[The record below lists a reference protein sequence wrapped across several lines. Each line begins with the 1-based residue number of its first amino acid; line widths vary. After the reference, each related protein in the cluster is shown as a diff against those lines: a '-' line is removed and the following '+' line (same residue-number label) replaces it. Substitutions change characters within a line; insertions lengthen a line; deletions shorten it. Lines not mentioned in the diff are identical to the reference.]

1 MAWSYMPD
9 YVRYTSLGNFGT
21 MCRGTNSKNTLVV
34 CEPGDPPFF
43 ASGFNGLYYNPAI
56 RYMWPTKADGTR
68 LPDHKGNTA
77 YVAPWSAVP
86 SDGYGVQMIDDTSA
100 EQPSAT
106 PCKGV
111 VSGGNCPRLSKTAT
125 VNLVT
130 GYPERVWCNSEKQC
144 KQALEKGAY
153 TYPSGDYTTLYSKD
167 GAPYYYNVS
176 VEWCKTSDGAPNQN
190 FGKAGTCQAKKTDTY
205 KYVRYYNWSRVD
217 ITPPRRSRSRPRAV
231 AIVPAPPVP
240 IRRRCR
246 TLPPGSPGTA
256 PVPR

>member
-1 MAWSYMPD
+1 MDWTNVPQPGLRALLASIGLSLAMAVQPAAAGTTELADIPLANASTAPILPNIMLDLDNSGSMAWSYMPD

-56 RYMWPTKADGTR
+56 RYMWPVKADGTR

-100 EQPSAT
+100 EQPNTS

-130 GYPERVWCNSEKQC
+130 GYPVRVWCKN
-144 KQALEKGAY
+144 
-153 TYPSGDYTTLYSKD
+153 
-167 GAPYYYNVS
+167 
-176 VEWCKTSDGAPNQN
+176 
-190 FGKAGTCQAKKTDTY
+190 
-205 KYVRYYNWSRVD
+205 
-217 ITPPRRSRSRPRAV
+217 
-231 AIVPAPPVP
+231 
-240 IRRRCR
+240 
-246 TLPPGSPGTA
+246 
-256 PVPR
+256 